1 METTASRRLK
11 QKNGSASRG
20 RRKHES
26 AGSYLCHNSFFGEKL
41 MVKKLQEEKVI
52 AYTANFVAATLG
64 GGKSGQA

>member
-1 METTASRRLK
+1 
-11 QKNGSASRG
+11 
-20 RRKHES
+20 
-26 AGSYLCHNSFFGEKL
+26 